1 MPWSLC
7 YNQGVE
13 YTKEGTAF
21 LAVPGCVRGE
31 LRSESKKLHAI
42 RNAVEQGKGVTY
54 ALYNDFGGQES
65 QP

>member
-1 MPWSLC
+1 MRRI
-7 YNQGVE
+7 Q
-13 YTKEGTAF
+13 KEGTAF

-31 LRSESKKLHAI
+31 LRSKA
-42 RNAVEQGKGVTY
+42 RNCTQSEMHGKGKGVTY

>member
-7 YNQGVE
+7 YNQCVE
-13 YTKEGTAF
+13 YKKKEPLF
-21 LAVPGCVRGE
+21 LAVSGCVRGE
-31 LRSESKKLHAI
+31 LRSKA
-42 RNAVEQGKGVTY
+42 RNCTQSEIVEQGKGVTY

>member
-31 LRSESKKLHAI
+31 LRSKA
-42 RNAVEQGKGVTY
+42 RNCTQSEMHGKGKGVTY